1 MAITPVDFVADQLK
15 AAAPNADWQATG
27 VDRAREMAGILVD
40 NGIVDLSKLRIV
52 PREYIVRIPDH
63 WTGGDAQYIDVYA
76 HDETAQGIALEY
88 NGRLLGYLGGP
99 GDTGAKQPT
108 DPVLIDGTLGPGQ
121 VAWSPFGHG
130 HVDYYVR
137 QSGNGFAI
145 VPVWQSSSDAGF
157 IREGLIGAATFMIQF
172 ALPLGGVNVA
182 QVLGSKILG
191 AALAAAY
198 PALTAIV
205 GNVALG
211 TVFSGGNVAQ
221 AVKLAAAGYVGGVVG
236 GSIGSATKLDYLGK
250 VTAAATSAAISGG
263 NVDRAII
270 TALANVGAKSM
281 NEILENPMP
290 PQSIGDPVWGDVVI
304 RFPIDPYGIG
314 QGGFELNPGYDPI
327 YSSPGATGDPG
338 WDIGPL
344 FTPDPSIPDTTGTSP
359 VNDPLFPGGITESPP
374 ASAFYTDIPTFTITP
389 DGTVQSN
396 SGVNLQGITNAA
408 LAAVQIIRA
417 FQGSGGVVQNPTA
430 ANRAASSSSGL
441 VVTRNNNGTLTQQRP
456 AVGVATVTSDGG
468 LVVNNGNNTFDY
480 VDATGNRST
489 RSYPPSGTSTGT
501 GAIAGIPANTLLL
514 VGGGLLALLM
524 LNKGK

>member
-52 PREYIVRIPDH
+52 PREYIARIPDH

-76 HDETAQGIALEY
+76 HDENAQGVALEY

-121 VAWSPFGHG
+121 VAWSPYGHG

-182 QVLGSKILG
+182 QILGSKILG

-211 TVFSGGNVAQ
+211 TVFSGGDVAQ

-236 GSIGSATKLDYLGK
+236 GGIGSATKLDYLGK

-290 PQSIGDPVWGDVVI
+290 PQTTWFSDSPVDI
-304 RFPIDPYGIG
+304 PADPYGIRSG
-314 QGGFELNPGYDPI
+314 VFDNVGGPVLNDP
-327 YSSPGATGDPG
+327 A
-338 WDIGPL
+338 WDIGPM
-344 FTPDPSIPDTTGTSP
+344 FTPDPTIPDTTGTSP
-359 VNDPLFPGGITESPP
+359 VNDPLFPSGITESPP
-374 ASAFYTDIPTFTITP
+374 ASAFYTDIPTFTIAP
-389 DGTVQSN
+389 DGTVASN

-468 LVVNNGNNTFDY
+468 LVVNNGNGTFDY

>member
-40 NGIVDLSKLRIV
+40 NGIVDLSKLRVV
-52 PREYIVRIPDH
+52 PREYIARIPDH

-121 VAWSPFGHG
+121 VAWSPYGHG

-250 VTAAATSAAISGG
+250 VTAAATTAAISGG

-270 TALANVGAKSM
+270 TALAGVGAKSM

-290 PQSIGDPVWGDVVI
+290 PQTTWFSDSPADIPV
-304 RFPIDPYGIG
+304 DPYGIG
-314 QGGFELNPGYDPI
+314 SGVFDNVGGPVLNDP
-327 YSSPGATGDPG
+327 A
-338 WDIGPL
+338 WDIGPM

-389 DGTVQSN
+389 DGTVASN

-468 LVVNNGNNTFDY
+468 LVVNNGNGTFDY

>member
-27 VDRAREMAGILVD
+27 VDRAREMAGVLVD
-40 NGIVDLSKLRIV
+40 NGIVDLSKLHIV
-52 PREYIVRIPDH
+52 PREYIARIPDH

-121 VAWSPFGHG
+121 VAWSPYGHG

-198 PALTAIV
+198 PALTAVV

-236 GSIGSATKLDYLGK
+236 GGIGSATKLDYLGK

-270 TALANVGAKSM
+270 TALAGVGAKSM

-290 PQSIGDPVWGDVVI
+290 PQSTWFSDSPAHIPV
-304 RFPIDPYGIG
+304 DPYGIG
-314 QGGFELNPGYDPI
+314 SGVFDNVGGPVLNDP
-327 YSSPGATGDPG
+327 A

-374 ASAFYTDIPTFTITP
+374 ASAFYTDIPTFTIAP
-389 DGTVQSN
+389 DGTVASN

-441 VVTRNNNGTLTQQRP
+441 VVTRNTNGTLTQQRP

-468 LVVNNGNNTFDY
+468 LVVNNGNGTFDY
-480 VDATGNRST
+480 VDATGGRST